1 MSAPTV
7 EFDGTTYTVTLFRAD
22 DKEYFVFGQH
32 TLSVCSAREDQ
43 LEPSER
49 EQIKTTPDAE
59 GLLYYIHAQPR
70 DLGPAE
76 RVGLENKEEALAI
89 NRVLLFLEEN
99 EDAVPEDDDTT
110 SEIEED
116 LRDWQRETVERDW

>member
-1 MSAPTV
+1 MSAPTL

-22 DKEYFVFGQH
+22 DKKYFVFGQH

-59 GLLYYIHAQPR
+59 GYLYYIHAQPR

-76 RVGLENKEEALAI
+76 RVGLENMKEAIAI
-89 NRVLLFLEEN
+89 NNILLFLEDKE
-99 EDAVPEDDDTT
+99 EADAVAKAIQEAEDDH
-110 SEIEED
+110 
-116 LRDWQRETVERDW
+116 LREKS